1 MIEFHDQPNDVW
13 YARQLADGQIVLNP
27 ADPEALQKLKR
38 NHPTLAEAFTL
49 EKKRK
54 KALRKARALIR
65 KIKKGNHTAADLD
78 DALKDIDEIEP
89 DVAE

>member
-13 YARQLADGQIVLNP
+13 YAKQLADGQIVLNP
-27 ADPEALQKLKR
+27 GDPDALKKLEK
-38 NHPTLAEAFTL
+38 NQPTLAEAHKL

-54 KALRKARALIR
+54 RALRKARALIR
-65 KIKKGNHTAADLD
+65 KIKKGNHTAAELD
-78 DALKDIDEIEP
+78 ELTRDIDEIEP